1 MGAAWPTAGV
11 AMLAGDAPTSAVA
24 AATNNDSVSLFA
36 ITMIPLCFLETVDDQ
51 LPAEIRK
58 RFPVG
63 QYFPAFFSPA
73 PEAPDVRGNEAYVS
87 NKPDGQ
93 NVLTFHD
100 KYKKMERASHSR

>member
-1 MGAAWPTAGV
+1 
-11 AMLAGDAPTSAVA
+11 MLAGDAPTSAVA

-36 ITMIPLCFLETVDDQ
+36 ITMIPLCFLETVNDQ

-73 PEAPDVRGNEAYVS
+73 TEAPVIRGNGALDS
-87 NKPDGQ
+87 TKPHRQ

-100 KYKKMERASHSR
+100 KYKNLGAASHYWHDIREPRC